1 MYKLHNV
8 LSCLF
13 VPWKGMNFFMNE
25 IINTIA
31 MAINALN
38 NIEVKGKQNCVNL
51 CGVIDIL
58 ENVLKSLTTTTPEEN
73 AESEPISFS

>member
-1 MYKLHNV
+1 
-8 LSCLF
+8 
-13 VPWKGMNFFMNE
+13 MNE